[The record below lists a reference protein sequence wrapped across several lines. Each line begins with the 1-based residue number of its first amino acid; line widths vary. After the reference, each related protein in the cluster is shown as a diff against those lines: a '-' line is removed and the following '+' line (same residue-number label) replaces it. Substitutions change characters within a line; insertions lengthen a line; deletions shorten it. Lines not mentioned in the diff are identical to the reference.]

1 LVSYKVTEE
10 LVVLLLADA
19 DLKRMLKRCLYNF
32 KMFGRQKHM
41 LLRNQ
46 FNNYFFKSWFL
57 LQVAK
62 VGKTDI
68 YAWAVNGMVDQSF
81 VTWVKQLTVVNDASG
96 HNVRLVQD
104 FYDSYKS
111 EPQRQNNFQV
121 VKSNRKKLKTDFNR
135 SDLEALTKE

>member
-1 LVSYKVTEE
+1 
-10 LVVLLLADA
+10 
-19 DLKRMLKRCLYNF
+19 
-32 KMFGRQKHM
+32 MFGRQKHM